1 VLFTLSPDVIYLVAV
16 GSTDDSHSKMGGYAL
31 RVAPAPA
38 QEVPSL
44 YGKSD
49 TNGRWLSASWTDLF
63 FNEFDRTRITRTTH
77 GTYLFWQR
85 ATYRTP
91 YTSNDGNT
99 YDSTMKQY
107 EISCSDLRYRV
118 LSRAEYL
125 KSELVS
131 SSSESTS
138 WLSAMP
144 ETVAEASGQVICA
157 YVKAHGIWAAH
168 EVASPRSAG
177 SSQSK
182 NEDSERRKLTEA
194 RMIITD
200 DDFEI
205 ARERAEALLRGRTED
220 ARWNVLRAALV
231 ESNSQEREV
240 MLANLTLDAVRDLL
254 YPGIDRD
261 RWRKLG
267 WSNVLG
273 GRLSPDDFIH
283 KLRLAKGTGSSSGK
297 L

>member
-157 YVKAHGIWAAH
+157 YVKAHGI
-168 EVASPRSAG
+168 
-177 SSQSK
+177 
-182 NEDSERRKLTEA
+182 
-194 RMIITD
+194 
-200 DDFEI
+200 
-205 ARERAEALLRGRTED
+205 
-220 ARWNVLRAALV
+220 
-231 ESNSQEREV
+231 
-240 MLANLTLDAVRDLL
+240 
-254 YPGIDRD
+254 
-261 RWRKLG
+261 
-267 WSNVLG
+267 
-273 GRLSPDDFIH
+273 
-283 KLRLAKGTGSSSGK
+283 
-297 L
+297 